1 MSGTRGINI
10 FPVLIPFIQEEKS
23 MKWYWWVVLL
33 ALILIVIIGGA
44 YWRWEF
50 WSGIL

>member
-1 MSGTRGINI
+1 
-10 FPVLIPFIQEEKS
+10 
-23 MKWYWWVVLL
+23 MKWYWWVVLVTL
-33 ALILIVIIGGA
+33 LLIVIIVGA